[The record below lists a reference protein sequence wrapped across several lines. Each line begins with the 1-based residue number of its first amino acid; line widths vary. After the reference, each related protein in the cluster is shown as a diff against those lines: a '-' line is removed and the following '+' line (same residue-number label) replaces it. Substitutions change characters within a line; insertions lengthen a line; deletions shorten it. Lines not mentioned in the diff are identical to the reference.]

1 MYTNNINIA
10 DLLIRFGEFLK
21 SYQNQNIE
29 HSNISNNRYL
39 TQEEVLQIYPFTLST
54 LYNATRYKSLPYI
67 KHGKH
72 RYYKRIEIEEWI
84 EKNTIINQDK
94 LMLN

>member
-1 MYTNNINIA
+1 MNTNNINIA
-10 DLLIRFGEFLK
+10 DLFIGFGEFLK
-21 SYQNQNIE
+21 SYQNQEIG
-29 HSNISNNRYL
+29 HSDIPNNKYL
-39 TQEEVLQIYPFTLST
+39 TQEEVLQLYPFTLST

-84 EKNTIINQDK
+84 EKNTIIKQDK